1 MLVLAGRSSDHNP
14 LLILFSPP
22 EANRWQRLTTFQ
34 VVVSW
39 AMHADYRKIVKN
51 TWKERSR
58 LGNIWGVVQGKLRR
72 CQQTLQ
78 RWVKKSVNLT
88 EAVIKQKTKKLMDK
102 QQ

>member
-1 MLVLAGRSSDHNP
+1 VLVLAGRSSDHNP

-22 EANRWQRLTTFQ
+22 EANRWQR
-34 VVVSW
+34 